1 MSHHHHHSFWK
12 RGLWSVSLIACIL
25 LIGTVGLHLL
35 EGLSYLDAFYFM
47 SMIATSQG
55 PATIPATAAGK
66 IFTALIAFISV
77 GVGVASLGFVFGP
90 FLGKLLHVGVEKVE
104 EELEKFK

>member
-1 MSHHHHHSFWK
+1 MAVIS
-12 RGLWSVSLIACIL
+12 CIL

-55 PATIPATAAGK
+55 PATIPASAAGK
-66 IFTALIAFISV
+66 IFTVVMAFVSV

-90 FLGKLLHVGVEKVE
+90 LLGKLLHIGVEKVE
-104 EELEKFK
+104 EELERLKPRK